1 MCSVTPLSQ
10 QTILITGATDGLGR
24 HLAEHLAR
32 SGARLL
38 LHGRDAGRGADTLRA
53 IRAATGNARLEFV
66 QADFA
71 SLAEVRAM
79 GARLAAELERLD
91 ALVNN
96 AGIGSGGSNAP
107 RALGRPDHNR
117 YAPICVAGPYTI
129 PGFAKL
135 EALSTCS
142 GFW

>member
-1 MCSVTPLSQ
+1 MSSGLGMTPLSQ

-38 LHGRDAGRGADTLRA
+38 LHGRDAGRGADTVRA
-53 IRAATGNARLEFV
+53 IHAATGNARLEFV

-79 GARLAAELERLD
+79 AARLAAGLERLD

-96 AGIGSGGSNAP
+96 AGVGSGGSKAP
-107 RALGRPDHNR
+107 
-117 YAPICVAGPYTI
+117 
-129 PGFAKL
+129 
-135 EALSTCS
+135 
-142 GFW
+142 

>member
-1 MCSVTPLSQ
+1 PGKSSKLEAVTPLSQ

-71 SLAEVRAM
+71 SLAEVHAM
-79 GARLAAELERLD
+79 AARLAAHRGPPEADVTNRSVRACSPD
-91 ALVNN
+91 T
-96 AGIGSGGSNAP
+96 AP
-107 RALGRPDHNR
+107 SASHHSASTLQ
-117 YAPICVAGPYTI
+117 IC
-129 PGFAKL
+129 
-135 EALSTCS
+135 
-142 GFW
+142 